1 MNVFQKLFAVFTGN
15 TASRN
20 WSVSFGERG
29 REGYVFYSEF
39 VVRVMQFYWE
49 FGGGDTVA
57 IVSCGTEQEW
67 QKEYA
72 WAVARRAEI
81 LDRVAK
87 EVIRQRAPG
96 CRAVIDEKNNCIL
109 IKQG

>member
-1 MNVFQKLFAVFTGN
+1 MNAFQKLFAYFAGN
-15 TASRN
+15 TEPRN

-29 REGYVFYSEF
+29 RDGYVYYSEF
-39 VVRVMQFYWE
+39 VVRAMSFYWE

-57 IVSCGTEQEW
+57 IVSYGSVEEW
-67 QKEYA
+67 KKEYP
-72 WAVARRAEI
+72 WAVERRPEI

-96 CRAVIDEKNNCIL
+96 CRAVIDEKSNCIY

>member
-1 MNVFQKLFAVFTGN
+1 MNVFQKLCAVFTGT

-29 REGYVFYSEF
+29 RDGYVYYSEF
-39 VVRVMQFYWE
+39 VVRTMSFYWE

-57 IVSCGTEQEW
+57 IVSYGTEAAW
-67 QKEYA
+67 KKEYP

-87 EVIRQRAPG
+87 EVIRQRAPS

-109 IKQG
+109 IKQ